1 MSSRKIAAV
10 AVCGALL
17 AGGAGVAVAAV
28 TKNDREQAIIDDAAM
43 RLDVT
48 PEKLSE
54 ALSAAR
60 DAQLDKAV
68 KHGELT
74 QKQAD
79 AIKARR
85 KQSGRVLGG
94 GGPGGRRGPHG
105 PRHRGGPGPRGAL
118 GADLAK
124 ALGITEAKLHEQLRA
139 GKSVA
144 DIAKAENTSLA
155 TVKSAVKAAAK
166 ARADKAVKD
175 GDITQAHADRMLEH
189 FDEAFDR
196 LGERRG
202 RHRGGPPHP
211 RPADPDAKPGA
222 FRPDPADPAD
232 VQPAGDA
239 VTS

>member
-10 AVCGALL
+10 AVCGALF

-28 TKNDREQAIIDDAAM
+28 TKSDREQAIIDDAAK

-60 DAQLDKAV
+60 DAQTDKAV
-68 KHGELT
+68 KDGRLT
-74 QKQAD
+74 QEQAD
-79 AIKARR
+79 AIKERR

-94 GGPGGRRGPHG
+94 PGAGGHHGPG
-105 PRHRGGPGPRGAL
+105 RHRGHGVRRAI

-124 ALGITEAKLHEQLRA
+124 ALGISQTRLRELLQD

-144 DIAKAENTSLA
+144 DIAKAEGKSLTS
-155 TVKSAVKAAAK
+155 VKSPLKTAIKT
-166 ARADKAVKD
+166 RADKAVKD
-175 GDITQAHADRMLEH
+175 GDITQAQADRMLEH

>member
-28 TKNDREQAIIDDAAM
+28 TKSDREQAIIDDAAK

-68 KHGELT
+68 KDGELT

-94 GGPGGRRGPHG
+94 GGPGGPRGPRG
-105 PRHRGGPGPRGAL
+105 GGHRGGLGPRGAL
-118 GADLAK
+118 GADLAR
-124 ALGITEAKLHEQLRA
+124 ALGINEASLHEQLRA

-144 DIAKAENTSLA
+144 DIAKAENKSLA
-155 TVKSAVKAAAK
+155 TVKSAVRAAAK
-166 ARADKAVKD
+166 TRADKAVKD
-175 GDITQAHADRMLEH
+175 GDITQAQADRMLEH

-202 RHRGGPPHP
+202 RHRGGQPSPA
-211 RPADPDAKPGA
+211 PADPDAQPGA
-222 FRPDPADPAD
+222 FQLDPADPAD
-232 VQPAGDA
+232 AQPAGDA